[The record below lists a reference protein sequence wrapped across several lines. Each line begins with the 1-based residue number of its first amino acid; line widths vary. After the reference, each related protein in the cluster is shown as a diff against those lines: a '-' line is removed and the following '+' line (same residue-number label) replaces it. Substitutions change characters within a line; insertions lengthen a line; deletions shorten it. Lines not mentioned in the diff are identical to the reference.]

1 MIWDDL
7 FHSTEQQWIILK
19 LPMIIWNNLPF
30 LLAVRRLRDELIAL
44 GLHVKHE
51 SVGLY
56 PLHGLF
62 W

>member
-1 MIWDDL
+1 MIS
-7 FHSTEQQWIILK
+7 FIAQSINGSYLK